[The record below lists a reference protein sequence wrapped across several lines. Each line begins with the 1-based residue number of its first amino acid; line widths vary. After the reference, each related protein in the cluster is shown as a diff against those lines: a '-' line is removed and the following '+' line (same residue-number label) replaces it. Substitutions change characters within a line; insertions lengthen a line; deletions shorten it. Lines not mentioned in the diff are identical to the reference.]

1 MMYNPRIADR
11 RSSRAGGGPEAGRRD
26 VTTHRRRNG
35 AFLPAVGILAAILGA
50 AAVSVPDTAAA
61 QAMLRNQTRIVNQ
74 AISRQVR
81 NALRPMLVVRNTLG
95 PVLGME
101 MSADGGR
108 AAFAFA
114 DGVRVWD
121 LVSGLQVGVVP
132 ATGLRA
138 MALASGGR
146 TLATAD
152 SAGAITLWDAG
163 TAAALRRLTG
173 AGAVEALA
181 LSADGALVAAAGA
194 DGRLRLWSAADG
206 RARATADGGGAVAA
220 LAFSPSGG
228 RIAAAGAD
236 GTVRLFD
243 TAAGAAAGTLS
254 GDGAALTRLAFIDET
269 TLAAGGAD
277 GGVRVWRGGRTAP
290 ERTLRA
296 GNGPVRSLA
305 ARPDG
310 MVAAGAAGQPVT
322 VWDARGNRLG
332 AAGGADGFAGLP
344 AGGERLLTAGSDGR
358 GRLWDVRSGAPV
370 AQIIMTRGGWSVV
383 DDTGRYDGSDGGV
396 GDIARQAD
404 QELYEM
410 PSFAEPYYEPGL
422 LAKLLQAPNQM
433 LTAGSPPVEA
443 GIAQP
448 PVVELAAPSGGS
460 VGPAQ
465 VTVTATDRGG
475 GIETVILYQNGK
487 AVGPS
492 RLAGSSD
499 ETRGG
504 QPVRVLTYNV
514 DLVAGS
520 NSFRAVAMGANRIE
534 SLPAEATVAVS
545 APPGAP
551 PPTLHLVVIGI
562 NQYANPALELNYA
575 VADARG
581 LTGWGRNG
589 AKPIFGA
596 VKLYEL
602 YDRQATRPNIERL
615 FAQLEATRPE
625 DVVMV
630 YYAGH
635 GETANETWH
644 LLPTEFGRGVPF
656 ELAQADSRSV
666 ATFRDALVKSI
677 TADGIPATDLRDQ
690 ILKIGAQRVLVLI
703 DACKSGSLNRAF
715 DGFADRKHLQTLS
728 QQSGIHILAATA
740 KEQLAVE
747 IEQLGHG
754 AFTYAVLQ
762 ALQGAADRKP
772 ADGVVTARELLANA
786 VDQVPV
792 FAFRYANSEQF
803 PTVFSRGADFEL
815 GPARKKPAKAKK

>member
-1 MMYNPRIADR
+1 M
-11 RSSRAGGGPEAGRRD
+11 
-26 VTTHRRRNG
+26 TTHRRRK
-35 AFLPAVGILAAILGA
+35 AAYLSAIGILAAVLGVT
-50 AAVSVPDTAAA
+50 AVSAPEPAAA

-74 AISRQVR
+74 AISRQVQ
-81 NALRPMLVVRNTLG
+81 NALRPLLVVRNTLG
-95 PVLGME
+95 PVLGMA
-101 MSADGGR
+101 MSADGTR

-121 LVSGLQVGVVP
+121 LASGLQIGVIP

-138 MALASGGR
+138 MALGSGTR

-152 SAGAITLWDAG
+152 AAGTITLWDAG
-163 TAAALRRLTG
+163 TGASLRRLTG
-173 AGAVEALA
+173 AGATGALA
-181 LSADGALVAAAGA
+181 LSADGSLV
-194 DGRLRLWSAADG
+194 
-206 RARATADGGGAVAA
+206 
-220 LAFSPSGG
+220 
-228 RIAAAGAD
+228 AAAGAD
-236 GTVRLFD
+236 GTVRLWGAGDARPRILAGGGAVAALVFSPSGARLAAAGAGGTVRLFD
-243 TAAGAAAGTLS
+243 TAAGTAAGELTA
-254 GDGAALTRLAFIDET
+254 DGVALTGLAFVDEA
-269 TLAAGGAD
+269 TLAGGGVD
-277 GGVRVWRGGRTAP
+277 GGVRLWRGGRTAP

-296 GNGPVRSLA
+296 GDGPVRSLA

-310 MVAAGAAGQPVT
+310 LIAAGSAGQPVT

-433 LTAGSPPVEA
+433 LTAGAPPVEA
-443 GIAQP
+443 GIAPP

-492 RLAGSSD
+492 RLAGSRD

-504 QPVRVLTYNV
+504 QPARVLTYNV
-514 DLVAGS
+514 ELVAGS
-520 NSFRAVAMGANRIE
+520 NSFRAVALGTNRIE

-551 PPTLHLVVIGI
+551 PPTLHLVVVGI

-581 LTGWGRNG
+581 LTGWGKAG
-589 AKPIFGA
+589 ARPIFGA

-615 FAQLEATRPE
+615 FAQLEATRAE

-656 ELAQADSRSV
+656 ELAQADSRGV

-747 IEQLGHG
+747 IDQLGHG

-762 ALQGAADRKP
+762 ALQGAADRSP

-786 VDQVPV
+786 VAQVPI

-803 PTVFSRGADFEL
+803 PTVFSRGADFEIS
-815 GPARKKPAKAKK
+815 PAGKKPAKAKK